1 MTTWPTPCSP
11 SPSPAPKATP
21 RAIAHALQHP
31 HWAPYLGRRSCVPD
45 EPFLLRAHVAD
56 PVNELRHRVPLS
68 REPARPAPETVPV
81 TFLYEQAP
89 TPVPDTE
96 VDTLTANDYPVSF
109 AQHRRGHRTRRI
121 YRVEH
126 RLAHTLTCPSRQ
138 LTDQLIAYCLE
149 ENAA

>member
-1 MTTWPTPCSP
+1 MTHR
-11 SPSPAPKATP
+11 AT
-21 RAIAHALQHP
+21 A
-31 HWAPYLGRRSCVPD
+31 RRG
-45 EPFLLRAHVAD
+45 EGG
-56 PVNELRHRVPLS
+56 
-68 REPARPAPETVPV
+68 ARGAYGGFETVPV

-89 TPVPDTE
+89 AAVPDTE

-109 AQHRRGHRTRRI
+109 AQHRRSYRTRRI

-126 RLAHTLTCPSRQ
+126 RLAHALTCPSRQ